1 MVWRGEAT
9 GAVAARVRKHI
20 VSLALALE
28 LSNVALS
35 LEQRV
40 LLRNEFFAPV
50 EAGSRFGKET
60 LSIFWAWRRSI
71 SKVDKEEFRQDQ
83 RLTICFVGDPKSSV
97 KFAAQ
102 FHTQLLEEFGLDAHT
117 HCIVE
122 SACG

>member
-1 MVWRGEAT
+1 MVRRGETT
-9 GAVAARVRKHI
+9 GAVATRVSKHI

-35 LEQRV
+35 LKQRV
-40 LLRNEFFAPV
+40 LLRNKFLAPV
-50 EAGSRFGKET
+50 EAGSRFGKQT
-60 LSIFWAWRRSI
+60 LSIFWAWRRSV
-71 SKVDKEEFRQDQ
+71 SKVDKKEVRQYQ

-102 FHTQLLEEFGLDAHT
+102 FHAQLFEEFGLDAHT
-117 HCIVE
+117 YCIVE

>member
-1 MVWRGEAT
+1 MVRGGEAT
-9 GAVAARVRKHI
+9 GAVATQVRKHI

-35 LEQRV
+35 LEQCV
-40 LLRNEFFAPV
+40 LLRNKFFAPV

-71 SKVDKEEFRQDQ
+71 SKVDKEEVGQYQ
-83 RLTICFVGDPKSSV
+83 RLTICFVRDPKSSV

-102 FHTQLLEEFGLDAHT
+102 FRTQLLEEFGLDAHT